1 MKYYWHLTEAQPVCI
16 SLKFFHLNLYS
27 GIHSSS
33 PGSSVHGILQ
43 ARILEWGIISF
54 SETTLYLELELSN
67 PPPTSGKGLEVSS
80 ITNGQWCNQS
90 HLHNAASINLSPPPN
105 NTVER
110 ACRLENTLK
119 CWEGDVPQESMD
131 ALASHT
137 LPSSPYV
144 SLPFGYSG
152 VVSFTIKQ

>member
-1 MKYYWHLTEAQPVCI
+1 MKYYWHLTEAQPLCI

-33 PGSSVHGILQ
+33 PGSSVHGMLW
-43 ARILEWGIISF
+43 ARILEWGPSLKQPCKYRVRTF
-54 SETTLYLELELSN
+54 HPTL
-67 PPPTSGKGLEVSS
+67 TSGKGLEVSS
-80 ITNGQWCNQS
+80 VTNGQWCNQS
-90 HLHNAASINLSPPPN
+90 HLHNAASINFSPPPN
-105 NTVER
+105 NRVER
-110 ACRLENTLK
+110 ACRLDNTLK